1 MAVILVNRVTI
12 LIHFT
17 NRRLAFY
24 GGQRNGTPNMML
36 YRCVVLTIEVSLFSH
51 LL

>member
-1 MAVILVNRVTI
+1 MALILVKRVTI

-36 YRCVVLTIEVSLFSH
+36 FRNVVPTIEVSQFCHFL
-51 LL
+51 